1 MKNNY
6 INTNIFKFTSSGS
19 PGLALWKLSNTWQ
32 SKIKNVLKP
41 FSLTH
46 VQFVVLAN
54 IAYLNKN
61 DIVATATLVSQKA
74 DIDKMMTSEVVQ
86 KLIHKNLVQ
95 KIENIIDKR
104 SHYLTLTKEGTKT
117 IISTLPL
124 VEETDI
130 KFFKQNKSEI
140 EKMII

>member
-1 MKNNY
+1 MKNNH

-104 SHYLTLTKEGTKT
+104 SHYLALTKEGTKT

>member
-1 MKNNY
+1 MKNNH

-41 FSLTH
+41 FGLTH

-61 DIVATATLVSQKA
+61 VTIATVTLVSQKA
-74 DIDKMMTSEVVQ
+74 EIDKMMTSEVVQ